1 MKNTVLAA
9 LASVIMF
16 SASAL
21 AGPPAKVIIHVKGIS
36 CPFCAYGLE
45 KKLKGLEGVTD
56 FSMDLEGGK
65 AEVFFSD
72 RDLIKME
79 KIENA
84 VRDSGFTP
92 GKIEVKEAQGEEG

>member
-1 MKNTVLAA
+1 MKNILSAVLIFI
-9 LASVIMF
+9 LMVPGSV
-16 SASAL
+16 L
-21 AGPPAKVIIHVKGIS
+21 AGPPAKVVIHVKGIS

-65 AEVFFSD
+65 AEVVFSD

-92 GKIEVKEAQGEEG
+92 GKIEVKEAQGE

>member
-1 MKNTVLAA
+1 MERFLFAVLISA
-9 LASVIMF
+9 LMLS
-16 SASAL
+16 SPAL

-45 KKLKGLEGVTD
+45 KKLKGLEGVKD

-72 RDLIKME
+72 RDFIEIK
-79 KIENA
+79 KIEEA

-92 GKIEVKEAQGEEG
+92 GKIEVKEIQGE

>member
-1 MKNTVLAA
+1 MKNIL
-9 LASVIMF
+9 
-16 SASAL
+16 SAGLIFILMVPGSAL
-21 AGPPAKVIIHVKGIS
+21 AGPPAKVVIHVKGIS

-72 RDLIKME
+72 RDLIKMPE
-79 KIENA
+79 IENA

-92 GKIEVKEAQGEEG
+92 GKIEVKEAEGE

>member
-1 MKNTVLAA
+1 MKNIVLAA
-9 LASVIMF
+9 LAVLTL
-16 SASAL
+16 SALAL
-21 AGPPAKVIIHVKGIS
+21 AGPPAKVVINVKGIS

-45 KKLKGLEGVTD
+45 KKLKGLDGVTD

-72 RDLIKME
+72 RDLIKLK
-79 KIENA
+79 KIEDA

-92 GKIEVKEAQGEEG
+92 GNIEVKEARGERP